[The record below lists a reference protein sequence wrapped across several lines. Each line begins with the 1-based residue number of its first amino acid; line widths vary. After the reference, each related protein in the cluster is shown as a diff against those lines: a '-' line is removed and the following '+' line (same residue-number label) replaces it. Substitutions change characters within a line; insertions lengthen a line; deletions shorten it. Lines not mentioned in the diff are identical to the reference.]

1 MSQGAATDVE
11 SLDTRERAEASGPR
25 PRRRR
30 VRRPK
35 FDTLSWQILSL
46 SEIDIPRAEF
56 LTRVAG
62 VIAAHSGIPS
72 VEICLRE
79 RRRCSLA
86 SAEVRGPERTAA
98 RWCDDVAGSRCSRS
112 LCATLLDGRIPADQ
126 VSPGGSLMLSSA
138 QAERDSAAIDFDFGQ
153 NIKTALLVPF
163 APQSGQT
170 GLLVLRSR
178 RSKKPWPLEVELYE
192 SLAHLIGVALA
203 QRSSQRALRER
214 VKELTYLYRIS
225 ELFSRPDTRVEEITQ
240 QSPQLVAH
248 GCPVPGPVIA
258 RVRVDDLEAWWPE
271 REGCAAG
278 LASEIV
284 VQGRVRG
291 RVEVRCKNWRP
302 EHAEEWERDE
312 AQRFLD
318 AVAGA
323 LATAL
328 HRSALRAEKDELKA
342 QVQHT
347 ERLATIG
354 TLMAVLAHE
363 VNEPLS
369 TINGFTELVQKD
381 SSLSDGAR
389 ADLERVASAGRHV
402 KGVVR
407 KLLSFAGAS
416 EPSWQP
422 ISLNQAVEDG
432 ISFIEPSCSRA
443 GVRIVRRLD
452 LEIGSVLADHE
463 QLCQI
468 VVNLGM
474 NAVHAMPDG
483 GTLTIETKRGTAGWT
498 LVVADSGAGISE
510 EVKQR
515 MFQPFFTTRGR
526 ERGLG
531 LGLAVVQGIV
541 SSHGGSLEVESE
553 LGKGARITVRL
564 PLRPP
569 SAMDG
574 VTDGHDAG

>member
-1 MSQGAATDVE
+1 MSRGAATDVD
-11 SLDTRERAEASGPR
+11 SSNRPERGVAQGR
-25 PRRRR
+25 RTRRRR
-30 VRRPK
+30 ARGSK

-56 LTRVAG
+56 LTRVAR

-79 RRRCSLA
+79 KRRCGLA
-86 SAEVRGPERTAA
+86 TAEARASERTAQ
-98 RWCDDVAGSRCSRS
+98 WCNDVASSRGSRS
-112 LCATLLDGRIPADQ
+112 LCAMLLEGRMPADQ

-138 QAERDSAAIDFDFGQ
+138 DQPVDGAEIGFDFGRD
-153 NIKTALLVPF
+153 IRTALLVPF
-163 APQSGQT
+163 APQAGQT

-178 RSKKPWPLEVELYE
+178 RSKKPWPLEIELYE

-203 QRSSQRALRER
+203 QRSSQRVLRER

-248 GCPVPGPVIA
+248 GCPVPDAVIA
-258 RVRVDDLEAWWPE
+258 RVKVDELEAWWPE
-271 REGCAAG
+271 RQACAAG

-291 RVEVRCKNWRP
+291 RVEVRCKTWRP
-302 EHAEEWERDE
+302 EHADEWERDE

-328 HRSALRAEKDELKA
+328 HRSELRAEKEELKA

-369 TINGFTELVQKD
+369 SIHGFTELVQKD
-381 SSLSDGAR
+381 RSLSDGAR
-389 ADLERVASAGRHV
+389 ADLERVASAARHV

-422 ISLNQAVEDG
+422 TSLNQAVEDG
-432 ISFIEPSCSRA
+432 LCFIEPSCTRA
-443 GVRIVRRLD
+443 GVRVVRQLD
-452 LEIGSVLADHE
+452 MEIGAVLADHA

-483 GTLTIETKRGTAGWT
+483 GVLTIETRFGAGGWT
-498 LVVADSGAGISE
+498 LVVADTGVGIGAD
-510 EVKQR
+510 VRQK

-541 SSHGGSLEVESE
+541 SSHGGAVRVESE
-553 LGKGARITVRL
+553 PGKGTRFTVSL

-569 SAMDG
+569 SGIDLDANGRDG
-574 VTDGHDAG
+574 R